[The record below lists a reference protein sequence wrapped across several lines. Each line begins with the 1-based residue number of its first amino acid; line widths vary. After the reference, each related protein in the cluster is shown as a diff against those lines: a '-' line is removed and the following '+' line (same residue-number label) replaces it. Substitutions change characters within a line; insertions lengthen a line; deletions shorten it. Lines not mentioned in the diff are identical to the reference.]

1 MKIWIDQHILKLCS
15 QSYSPIDRVSHSSR
29 NRIRISIYRCNKQV
43 IDRCTKLSMV
53 KIATWNVNGLRS
65 LIRDYGNIENVL
77 SLFDGDIVCFQVSFS
92 FEWKHRKVV
101 WVSMI
106 YVQNSFQK
114 GLMCSVVSVLV
125 TVVMLV

>member
-1 MKIWIDQHILKLCS
+1 M
-15 QSYSPIDRVSHSSR
+15 
-29 NRIRISIYRCNKQV
+29 
-43 IDRCTKLSMV
+43 SMV

-101 WVSMI
+101 
-106 YVQNSFQK
+106 
-114 GLMCSVVSVLV
+114 
-125 TVVMLV
+125 